1 MSFIFLLRWLEK
13 GKNDPL
19 PEYYGTGKNC
29 ANCGVFLFDTK
40 SYLKHMKRNHGYKI
54 KEKDKLLL
62 KSEKK
67 EKQEAAVFPPVR
79 SELKIPTK
87 AELKAKDPFD
97 SILTSSSL
105 TTPSFRSTRPVE
117 ADPLSEDGKF
127 SNFQTLMMI

>member
-1 MSFIFLLRWLEK
+1 MEK

-29 ANCGVFLFDTK
+29 SNCGVFLFDTK

-54 KEKDKLLL
+54 KEKDKLML
-62 KSEKK
+62 KSES
-67 EKQEAAVFPPVR
+67 PPVR

-97 SILTSSSL
+97 SILTGSLPSSSIRL
-105 TTPSFRSTRPVE
+105 PAPVR
-117 ADPLSEDGKF
+117 ANPVSDDGKF
-127 SNFQTLMMI
+127 CLLSVCFKLSL